1 MNEYAN
7 RVHTLVK
14 DAPINN
20 KQQEFIIELIDDLAK
35 TNDSEQLLQMYGS
48 PENFIEQHSSEV
60 KQEDST
66 VKTTPVKRT
75 TNNNV
80 EKNNNNAPRNK
91 GLCKIIKILYFVFL
105 RIPFMIIRVIATIFI
120 LWSTFTIA
128 TSPLTSIATIISA
141 IVLVLATLSFFIS
154 LNAVMTKTYRMII
167 NYIRFN
173 KFKFHSLYSIVI
185 WIALSII
192 SFMIFNVSVHGFIS
206 SISLSALTDRFEHIA
221 NFITNFIN

>member
-48 PENFIEQHSSEV
+48 PENFIEQHSGEV

>member
-48 PENFIEQHSSEV
+48 PENFIEQHSGEV

-66 VKTTPVKRT
+66 AKTTPVKRT

>member
-1 MNEYAN
+1 
-7 RVHTLVK
+7 
-14 DAPINN
+14 
-20 KQQEFIIELIDDLAK
+20 
-35 TNDSEQLLQMYGS
+35 MYGS
-48 PENFIEQHSSEV
+48 PENFIEQHNGEI

-192 SFMIFNVSVHGFIS
+192 SFMIFNISVHGFIS